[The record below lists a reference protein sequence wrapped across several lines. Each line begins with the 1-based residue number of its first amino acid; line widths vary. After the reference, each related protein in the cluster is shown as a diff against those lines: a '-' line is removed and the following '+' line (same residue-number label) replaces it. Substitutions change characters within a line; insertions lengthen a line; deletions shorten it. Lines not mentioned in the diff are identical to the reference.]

1 MAGYETC
8 YLTQYLQYLS
18 PISVAIKLNT
28 KRFKILNMG
37 AKNHFFFEPWGKRFS
52 GSKTYRSHIYSLYF
66 NRIHLVW
73 VFLAEIKITLAQAK
87 YLLLDPFNK
96 F

>member
-37 AKNHFFFEPWGKRFS
+37 AKNHFFFFS
-52 GSKTYRSHIYSLYF
+52 HGEKDFPDPKLTGPIFIRYILIGSI
-66 NRIHLVW
+66 
-73 VFLAEIKITLAQAK
+73 
-87 YLLLDPFNK
+87 
-96 F
+96 